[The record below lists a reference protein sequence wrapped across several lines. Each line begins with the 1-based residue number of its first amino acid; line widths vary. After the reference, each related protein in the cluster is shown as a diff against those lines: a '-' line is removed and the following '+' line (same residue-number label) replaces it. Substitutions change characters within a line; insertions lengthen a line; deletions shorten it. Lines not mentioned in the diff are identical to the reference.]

1 MKLSYMDIL
10 GDQKRHT
17 VTAQITT
24 DHPDSS
30 YGQPIIVLDTD
41 NKALDI
47 TSWVLLNYQ
56 IVEAT
61 PEEMELLKR
70 VLIVDPQF
78 AASALGRKGG
88 SVTSAAKKKSSA
100 ANGKLGGRPKGSK
113 NKPLALPILP

>member
-17 VTAQITT
+17 VTAKITI

-30 YGQPIIVLDTD
+30 YGQPIIVLDSD

-47 TSWVLLNYQ
+47 TSWILLNYQ

-61 PEEMELLKR
+61 PEELELLKR
-70 VLIVDPQF
+70 VLIVDPQIT
-78 AASALGRKGG
+78 AAYLGRKGG
-88 SVTSAAKKKSSA
+88 LATSEAKTLANRAKSNRPPKEGKKPR
-100 ANGKLGGRPKGSK
+100 GRPKK
-113 NKPLALPILP
+113 TK